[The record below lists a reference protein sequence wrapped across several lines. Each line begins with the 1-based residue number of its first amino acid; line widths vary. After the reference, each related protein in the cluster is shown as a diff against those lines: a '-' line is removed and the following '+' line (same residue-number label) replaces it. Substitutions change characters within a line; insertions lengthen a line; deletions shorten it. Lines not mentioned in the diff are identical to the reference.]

1 MKLRSVAVLGGGPGG
16 LYVARLLKRRD
27 PACRVDLYEQST
39 PERTFGFGV
48 GLATR
53 TQRNLEA
60 ADPDSLADI
69 VRDAWP
75 HDMGMAVGD
84 RKVLLPVDNLIA
96 IGRATLLEVL
106 RRHAQECGVVIHHD
120 TRAEVSELDADLVI
134 AADGVSSATRD
145 RWADDFGAHVTTHD
159 GLYLW
164 CGTDFALPSA
174 VFRPVETEYG
184 TFVAHAYPY
193 QSDRSTFLIETDE
206 ATWRRAGF
214 DASTERTA
222 FDESDEHSLAYL
234 AKAFDVE
241 LHGHPLIGNRTRWMR
256 FRTVRCDR
264 WHRGNVVLLGDAVHT
279 AHYSIGSGTKLA
291 MEDAIALDAAIA
303 GSEDLETALT
313 TYQEVRRPKV
323 EHLQDTAHRSML
335 WWDSFPH
342 RLDASVEQLLV
353 SYMTRGGKVSIDR
366 FATLAPDVVAQA
378 LADYA
383 GVDVA
388 MAPDDDR
395 VDWILGRPLQRGG
408 KQWEKRLVGVD
419 DLPTPREVTTPDAW
433 SDAADDLVADIACE
447 PQSHN
452 GVVALTCTDDTG
464 AVLTTF
470 DVAERLRLEVGAVSA
485 VVVAAA
491 HREIAAA
498 ALASGRVDLVALVD

>member
-1 MKLRSVAVLGGGPGG
+1 MRLRSVAVLGGGPGG
-16 LYVARLLKRRD
+16 LYVARLLKLRD
-27 PACRVDLYEQST
+27 PDCRVDLYEQSA

-106 RRHAQECGVVIHHD
+106 RRHAQDAGVVLHHD
-120 TRAEVSELDADLVI
+120 TRTDVTGLDADLVI
-134 AADGVSSATRD
+134 AADGVGSATRD
-145 RWADDFGAHVTTHD
+145 RWADDFGAQVTTHD

-214 DASTERTA
+214 DTSTDRTP

-234 AKAFDVE
+234 AKAFDEE

-291 MEDAIALDAAIA
+291 MEDAIALDTALA
-303 GSEDLETALT
+303 GADDLETALT
-313 TYQEVRRPKV
+313 SYEDARRPKV

-335 WWDSFPH
+335 WWDSFPS
-342 RLDASVEQLLV
+342 RLDSSVEQLLV
-353 SYMTRGGKVSIDR
+353 AYMTRAGKVSIDR
-366 FATLAPDVVAQA
+366 FASLAPDVVAQA

-383 GVDVA
+383 GVDIT
-388 MAPDDDR
+388 MAPGDDR
-395 VDWILGRPLQRGG
+395 VDWILGRPLQRGDRR
-408 KQWEKRLVGVD
+408 WERRLVPAA
-419 DLPTPREVTTPDAW
+419 DLPTAREVTTSDAW
-433 SDAADDLVADIACE
+433 TDEADDLVAGIAAGR
-447 PQSHN
+447 PSSTS
-452 GVVALTCTDDTG
+452 VVALTCSDDQG
-464 AVLTTF
+464 AALTTF
-470 DVAERLRLEVGAVSA
+470 DLAERLRHEVGVVSA
-485 VVVAAA
+485 AVVPAA
-491 HREIAAA
+491 HRELAAA